1 MISGES
7 VFFCVKEFILCH
19 YSAKLNQSLS
29 KQRMEEMI
37 FSAVK
42 QEFTTSPDIYLD
54 SGLKQTWK
62 FLINVPK
69 FLFEGNCLKK
79 FEGRNHP

>member
-1 MISGES
+1 
-7 VFFCVKEFILCH
+7 VKEFILCH

-29 KQRMEEMI
+29 KQRMEEMN
-37 FSAVK
+37 FSAVT
-42 QEFTTSPDIYLD
+42 QEFTTSPDIFLD

-69 FLFEGNCLKK
+69 LLFEGNCLKK

>member
-1 MISGES
+1 
-7 VFFCVKEFILCH
+7 
-19 YSAKLNQSLS
+19 
-29 KQRMEEMI
+29 MI
-37 FSAVK
+37 FIAVT
-42 QEFTTSPDIYLD
+42 QEFTTSPDIHLD

-79 FEGRNHP
+79 FEGRKTIHVSPYKLTSDEEPECTKKITVSDD